1 MSDVAGFFAQV
12 PEKANKEKMQD
23 MNCVYQFIITGDGGG
38 EWNITIANGSAQVQ
52 EGVAENPNT
61 TITMDAANF
70 ASLLEGKLN
79 GQMAFMTGKLKV
91 KGEIGLATK
100 LKSLFNLG

>member
-12 PEKANKEKMQD
+12 PEKANKEKMEGL
-23 MNCVYQFIITGDGGG
+23 NCTYQFNITGDGGG
-38 EWNITIANGSAQVQ
+38 EWNIVIANGSAQVA
-52 EGVAENPNT
+52 EGVAENPST
-61 TITMDAANF
+61 TITIEAGNF
-70 ASLLEGKLN
+70 LNLLEGKLN

-91 KGEIGLATK
+91 KGDIGLATK

>member
-23 MNCVYQFIITGDGGG
+23 LNCTYQFNITGEGGG
-38 EWNITIANGSAQVQ
+38 EWNIVIANGSAVVN
-52 EGVAENPNT
+52 EGAAESPST
-61 TITMDAANF
+61 TITMEAENF
-70 ASLLEGKLN
+70 LNLLQGKLN

-91 KGEIGLATK
+91 KGDIGLATK